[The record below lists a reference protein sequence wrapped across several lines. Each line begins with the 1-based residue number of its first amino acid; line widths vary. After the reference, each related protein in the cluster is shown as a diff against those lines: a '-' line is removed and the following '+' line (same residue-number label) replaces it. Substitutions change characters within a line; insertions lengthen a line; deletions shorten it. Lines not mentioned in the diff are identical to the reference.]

1 MEGYLFPDVESGDR
15 VQVNLEEGELLMENG
30 KEVKYIRLKI
40 RKSKNNSVRFRFYF
54 GCCLIKKIGTSTIF
68 EDFIRCSTL
77 NVSCARCVGEGVG
90 MVNNIPIRYTLNFY
104 I

>member
-40 RKSKNNSVRFRFYF
+40 RKSKNNSVRFYF
-54 GCCLIKKIGTSTIF
+54 GCCL
-68 EDFIRCSTL
+68 
-77 NVSCARCVGEGVG
+77 N
-90 MVNNIPIRYTLNFY
+90 
-104 I
+104 

>member
-40 RKSKNNSVRFRFYF
+40 RKSKNNSVRFRFYY
-54 GCCLIKKIGTSTIF
+54 GCCLRKKNWDIY
-68 EDFIRCSTL
+68 DL
-77 NVSCARCVGEGVG
+77 
-90 MVNNIPIRYTLNFY
+90 
-104 I
+104 

>member
-1 MEGYLFPDVESGDR
+1 MDWVQQKPFVQFSEEFKDVYDFEIDSEGHAMEGYLFPDVESGDR

-54 GCCLIKKIGTSTIF
+54 GCCLDI
-68 EDFIRCSTL
+68 
-77 NVSCARCVGEGVG
+77 
-90 MVNNIPIRYTLNFY
+90 
-104 I
+104 

>member
-40 RKSKNNSVRFRFYF
+40 RKSKNNSVRFRFLF
-54 GCCLIKKIGTSTIF
+54 WLLFEKKNIGTSTIC
-68 EDFIRCSTL
+68 EEFIRSSTL
-77 NVSCARCVGEGVG
+77 NVS
-90 MVNNIPIRYTLNFY
+90 
-104 I
+104 